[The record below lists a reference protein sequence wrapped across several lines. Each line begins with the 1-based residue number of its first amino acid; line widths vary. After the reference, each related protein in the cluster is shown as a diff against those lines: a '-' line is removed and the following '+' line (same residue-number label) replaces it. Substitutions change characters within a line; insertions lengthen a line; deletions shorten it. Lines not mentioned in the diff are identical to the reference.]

1 MNFEGNDNM
10 DDERYS
16 VSSDNELV
24 ISAIYTAAFNIVG
37 YLTFSFNFLVRWC
50 KMNVY
55 L

>member
-1 MNFEGNDNM
+1 MNFEGNDNL

-24 ISAIYTAAFNIVG
+24 ISAIYTAASNIVG